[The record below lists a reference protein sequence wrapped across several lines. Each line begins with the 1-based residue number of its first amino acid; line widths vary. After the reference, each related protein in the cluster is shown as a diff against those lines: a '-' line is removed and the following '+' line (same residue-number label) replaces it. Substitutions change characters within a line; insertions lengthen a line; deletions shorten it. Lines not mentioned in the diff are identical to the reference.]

1 MKTNRLLSVLL
12 APLLLAGSA
21 LPASASMPRVD
32 APDGPAPFVNVS
44 GDCRAAGQQLASE
57 LGGTL
62 HSASAETQNGQPVCV
77 IVVIVPPASSGEH
90 PQLVRRTLPR

>member
-1 MKTNRLLSVLL
+1 MNTNRLLSCLL
-12 APLLLAGSA
+12 APILLVGSVLPSLATV
-21 LPASASMPRVD
+21 PRVTG
-32 APDGPAPFVNVS
+32 PETPAPFVNVS

-62 HSASAETQNGQPVCV
+62 HSASAETQNGEAVCV

-90 PQLVRRTLPR
+90 PQLVRRTVPR

>member
-1 MKTNRLLSVLL
+1 MNTNRLLSALF

-21 LPASASMPRVD
+21 LPATASMPRID
-32 APDGPAPFVNVS
+32 APDVPAPFVSVS
-44 GDCRAAGQQLASE
+44 ADCRAAGQQLAAQ

-62 HSASAETQNGQPVCV
+62 HSSTAETQNGQPVCV